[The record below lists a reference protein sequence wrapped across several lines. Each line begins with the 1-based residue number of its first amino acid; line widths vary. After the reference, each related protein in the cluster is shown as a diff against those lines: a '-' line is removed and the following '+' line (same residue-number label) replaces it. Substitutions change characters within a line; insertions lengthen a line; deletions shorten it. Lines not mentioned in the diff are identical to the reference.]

1 MISFGPSGGNRDEN
15 GYRFGVAAGVIGSS
29 TVLPKS
35 HLPFRK
41 SPDTP
46 LTWMV
51 SPVWLGVTWLR
62 PGVPAKASSQQTAFN
77 AARHAF
83 TTPKEGVGAGA

>member
-1 MISFGPSGGNRDEN
+1 MRMAI
-15 GYRFGVAAGVIGSS
+15 
-29 TVLPKS
+29 VLELPLALSAQAPCCPKS

-41 SPDTP
+41 SADTP

-51 SPVWLGVTWLR
+51 STVWLGVTWLR
-62 PGVPAKASSQQTAFN
+62 PGGPAKASSQQTAFN